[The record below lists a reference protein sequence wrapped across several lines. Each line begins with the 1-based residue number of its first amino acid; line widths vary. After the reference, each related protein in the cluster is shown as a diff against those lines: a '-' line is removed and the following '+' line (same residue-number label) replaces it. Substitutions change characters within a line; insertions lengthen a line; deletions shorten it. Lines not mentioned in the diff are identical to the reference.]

1 MFFCV
6 FLTLYALN
14 KENEIMIN
22 GQFISTIEKAN
33 TFVIEKDFE
42 ISSFKTA
49 ELKITALGLY
59 KVEINGHRVSDY
71 YMTPG
76 FTSYNKMVQLQ
87 RYDISS
93 LLKEGTNH
101 ISITVNAGWY
111 CSGVMGPGYWY
122 KFGDAPAVIAEIV
135 VDSKSVLTTD
145 TSWDARESFIRF
157 SGIYDGET
165 QDFVSP
171 RKSLT
176 PSVKEYDKSKI
187 VEQIVE
193 PVRDIERLSIKEII
207 KKEKNRAI
215 YDFGQNMTGVVELH
229 LPKGFVGTITLRFSE
244 ILINN
249 ELYVDNLRHAKV
261 TDTFIVKGQTIVV
274 PEFTFHGFR
283 YLEVNGIDLD
293 IKDISAIVRHTDLRR
308 TGHIE
313 VGHPRLQRLIDNV
326 VWGQRDNYLDIPTD
340 CPQRDERMGWTGDA
354 NVFCKTAA
362 FNYDVRMFFKKWLR
376 DMRNDQYEDGRI
388 SIIVPDTLETGET
401 ASIWCDSIIMIP
413 YKLYEIY
420 DDLSYLEDNYEA
432 MKKYLQAQENTLVN
446 GLVGKGHQFGDWLSL
461 DEIPQKQENYY
472 LYFIANAFYYH
483 CLKTVENISKI
494 LKNEEFATICAQK
507 ADELLT
513 NIRKEY
519 YQDNGLP
526 KIDTVTALVLT
537 LQLELVEEKNHQ
549 YVADKLNEEIIKRDY
564 HVTTGFIGTAYL
576 LFALADN
583 GFLETAKKV
592 MMVEGMPGWLYE
604 VDMGATTIWERW
616 NSLLPDGTPNPDG
629 MNSYNHYA
637 YGVVMEFIYRRIV
650 GIEPLTPGFKEVKII
665 PSYISGVDHVKGE
678 FQSINGKIV
687 SSYKIANNTIT
698 YSISIPKGIKAG
710 IYLPNEGLVASGSG
724 EFVFER
730 TISK

>member
-1 MFFCV
+1 
-6 FLTLYALN
+6 
-14 KENEIMIN
+14 MIN
-22 GQFISTIEKAN
+22 GQFISTIEKVN
-33 TFVIEKDFE
+33 TFVIEKDFK
-42 ISSFKTA
+42 IFSFENA

-59 KVEINGHRVSDY
+59 KVEINSQRVSDH

-93 LLKEGTNH
+93 LLKEGMNH

-122 KFGDAPAVIAEIV
+122 KFGDAPAVIAELI
-135 VDSKSVLTTD
+135 VDSKTVLTTD
-145 TSWDARESFIRF
+145 TSWNVQESFIRF

-165 QDFVSP
+165 QDFVSL
-171 RKSLT
+171 RKPLT
-176 PSVKEYDKSKI
+176 LRVKEYNKSKI

-193 PVRDIERLSIKEII
+193 PVRNIKRLFVKEII
-207 KKEKNRAI
+207 KKETNRTI

-229 LPKGFVGTITLRFSE
+229 LPKGFEGTITLRFSE

-249 ELYVDNLRHAKV
+249 ELYVDNLRWAKA
-261 TDTFIVKGQTIVV
+261 TDTFIVKGQTVLV

-283 YLEVNGIDLD
+283 YLEVKGIDLD

-308 TGHIE
+308 TGYIE
-313 VGHPRLQRLIDNV
+313 VSHPRLQRLIDNV

-362 FNYDVRMFFKKWLR
+362 FNYDVRKFFKKWLR

-413 YKLYEIY
+413 YKLYEMY
-420 DDLSYLEDNYEA
+420 DDVSFLEDNYEA
-432 MKKYLQAQENTLVN
+432 MKKYLQAQEATLVD

-461 DEIPQKQENYY
+461 DEIPQEQENYY

-483 CLKTVENISKI
+483 CLKTVEKVAKI
-494 LKNEEFATICAQK
+494 LKNEEFAAICEQK
-507 ADELLT
+507 ADKLLK
-513 NIRKEY
+513 NIREEY
-519 YQDNGLP
+519 YQDNGVP
-526 KIDTVTALVLT
+526 KIDTVTALVLS
-537 LQLELVEEKNHQ
+537 LQLELVEEKNRQ

-583 GFLETAKKV
+583 GNLETAKKV

-616 NSLLPDGTPNPDG
+616 NSLLPNGTPNPDG

-650 GIEPLTPGFKEVKII
+650 GIEPLTPGFKKVKII
-665 PSYISGVDHVKGE
+665 PNYITGVESVNGKYE
-678 FQSINGKIV
+678 SVNGKIV
-687 SSYKIANNTIT
+687 SGYKVINNKIR
-698 YSISIPKGIKAG
+698 YNISIPKGIKAD

-724 EFVFER
+724 EFAFER
-730 TISK
+730 TINE

>member
-313 VGHPRLQRLIDNV
+313 VSHPRLQRLIDNV

>member
-1 MFFCV
+1 
-6 FLTLYALN
+6 
-14 KENEIMIN
+14 MIN

-42 ISSFKTA
+42 ISSFKNA
-49 ELKITALGLY
+49 ELNITALGLY
-59 KVEINGHRVSDY
+59 KVDINGQRVSDH

-76 FTSYNKMVQLQ
+76 FTSYKKMVQLQ
-87 RYDISS
+87 RYDVFS
-93 LLKEGTNH
+93 LLKEGANH
-101 ISITVNAGWY
+101 IAITVNAGWY

-122 KFGDAPAVIAEIV
+122 KFGDAPAVIAELI
-135 VDSKSVLTTD
+135 VDSKTVLTTD
-145 TSWDARESFIRF
+145 TSWDVQESFIRF

-171 RKSLT
+171 RKPLT
-176 PSVKEYDKSKI
+176 PCVKQYGKSKI

-193 PVRDIERLSIKEII
+193 PVRNIERLSVKEIV
-207 KKEKNRAI
+207 KKEKNRII

-229 LPKGFVGTITLRFSE
+229 LPKGFEGTITLRFSE

-249 ELYVDNLRHAKV
+249 ELYVDNLRWAKA
-261 TDTFIVKGQTIVV
+261 TDTFIVKGQTILV

-283 YLEVNGIDLD
+283 YLEVKGIDLD

-308 TGHIE
+308 TGYIE
-313 VGHPRLQRLIDNV
+313 VSHPRLQRLIDNV

-362 FNYDVRMFFKKWLR
+362 FNYDVRKFFKKWLR

-413 YKLYEIY
+413 YKLYEMY
-420 DDLSYLEDNYEA
+420 DDVSFLEDNYEA
-432 MKKYLQAQENTLVN
+432 MKKYLQAQEATLVN

-461 DEIPQKQENYY
+461 DEIPQEQENYY

-483 CLKTVENISKI
+483 CLKTVGKVAKI
-494 LKNEEFATICAQK
+494 LKNEEFAAICVQK
-507 ADELLT
+507 ADKLLK
-513 NIRKEY
+513 NIREEY
-519 YQDNGLP
+519 YQDNGLS
-526 KIDTVTALVLT
+526 KIDTETALVLT
-537 LQLELVEEKNHQ
+537 LELELVEEKNRQ

-583 GFLETAKKV
+583 GYLETAKKV

-616 NSLLPDGTPNPDG
+616 NSLLPDGAPNPDG

-665 PSYISGVDHVKGE
+665 PSYIAGVDSVKGE
-678 FQSINGKIV
+678 YESVNGKIV
-687 SSYKIANNTIT
+687 SGYKVINNKIQ
-698 YSISIPKGIKAG
+698 YNISIPKGMKAD

-730 TISK
+730 VINK